1 MCPEDINHFHGM
13 LRRAF
18 FKGRKGCYGQIRMKI
33 LTSKISE
40 EPASLGTSQSLE
52 KTNGC
57 CESEQWVQ
65 GSPVIPASL
74 FSTEPFSRFIAQQ
87 AILANSYPNKHKINL
102 LFHPPTALQISEEN
116 GNKP

>member
-1 MCPEDINHFHGM
+1 
-13 LRRAF
+13 
-18 FKGRKGCYGQIRMKI
+18 MKI

-87 AILANSYPNKHKINL
+87 AIFANSYPNKHKINL
-102 LFHPPTALQISEEN
+102 LFHPPTALQISEEKD
-116 GNKP
+116 NKP